1 MKKLMFIFTLL
12 LFLMGCDNNE
22 GPFTSRMEN
31 GKKVLYSGDKLA
43 KGWIEKTIND
53 YNTGNNV
60 KISEIYFDK
69 GIPAGDFKLY
79 SINGDLFVHGKG
91 KWDKNKFK
99 GIIKE
104 PLISGKG
111 EGIFNINS
119 DLLISF
125 NGDTGYSLAYK
136 TMEDGKYVG
145 AAFEFKRIN
154 NKYDD
159 KYLGYYPNGS
169 PKYNVDYKNGEK
181 NGKYLE
187 YYQNGSF
194 KYDID
199 YKY

>member
-79 SINGDLFVHGKG
+79 SINGDLLSMEKE
-91 KWDKNKFK
+91 N
-99 GIIKE
+99 GIK
-104 PLISGKG
+104 
-111 EGIFNINS
+111 IN
-119 DLLISF
+119 LREL
-125 NGDTGYSLAYK
+125 
-136 TMEDGKYVG
+136 
-145 AAFEFKRIN
+145 
-154 NKYDD
+154 
-159 KYLGYYPNGS
+159 
-169 PKYNVDYKNGEK
+169 
-181 NGKYLE
+181 
-187 YYQNGSF
+187 
-194 KYDID
+194 
-199 YKY
+199 